1 MSPSS
6 QERDSALPAAAV
18 VGEVLAAAD
27 LAIEEVAA
35 SARSQIVELE
45 TTFEKQL
52 VEESVKRRAGLG
64 VLRVELA
71 ERAARLAAAY
81 AETAEQLG
89 EIDAALRQLG
99 EPAASRA
106 DGEQGEAP
114 PVKITLRER
123 RTHFGG
129 IEPREEEQ
137 VSTELFGGQFEPAVE
152 AEAPPRARRGWRIW
166 QRNAA

>member
-6 QERDSALPAAAV
+6 PEPDQALPAATAI
-18 VGEVLAAAD
+18 GEVVAAAD

-45 TTFEKQL
+45 TTFEQRL

-64 VLRVELA
+64 LLRVELA

-81 AETAEQLG
+81 AETAEHLG

-99 EPAASRA
+99 EPAAGRA
-106 DGEQGEAP
+106 DREPAEAP

-129 IEPREEEQ
+129 IEPAEEE
-137 VSTELFGGQFEPAVE
+137 VSTELFGGQSEPE
-152 AEAPPRARRGWRIW
+152 AAPRPRRSWRIW